1 MAVCLP
7 QKPTTPPL
15 SSKAP
20 RRRMIGSTSSA
31 SPQQCGATSKTIA
44 ALLLDV
50 RESVTIASPSSRKQS
65 QAISDLRECRV
76 HFEDTPEIVLF
87 LSDGDTTEE
96 NPMVS
101 EEDRRN
107 QAVETEV
114 SQEIQEI
121 NQPSSSTPA
130 PPPTGETPLA

>member
-1 MAVCLP
+1 M
-7 QKPTTPPL
+7 
-15 SSKAP
+15 
-20 RRRMIGSTSSA
+20 
-31 SPQQCGATSKTIA
+31 
-44 ALLLDV
+44 
-50 RESVTIASPSSRKQS
+50 
-65 QAISDLRECRV
+65 

-114 SQEIQEI
+114 SQEPLLL
-121 NQPSSSTPA
+121 QPCLFLWVCS
-130 PPPTGETPLA
+130 